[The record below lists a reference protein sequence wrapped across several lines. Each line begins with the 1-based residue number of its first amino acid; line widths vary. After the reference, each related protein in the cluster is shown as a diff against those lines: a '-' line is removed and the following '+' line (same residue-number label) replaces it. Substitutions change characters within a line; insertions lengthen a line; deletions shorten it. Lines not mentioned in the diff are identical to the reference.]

1 MTLGTFSSSALGL
14 SGGNK
19 RSFGSS
25 TLHEETVLVSVM
37 FEWLITMIGGHTGD
51 GVHILFNGTD
61 GFTAFMD
68 SFPLKNRFWDKTR
81 YAGDATF
88 V

>member
-1 MTLGTFSSSALGL
+1 MTLGTFSSSDLGL

-19 RSFGSS
+19 TRFGSP

-37 FEWLITMIGGHTGD
+37 FEWLITVIGGHTGD
-51 GVHILFNGTD
+51 GVHILFDGTD
-61 GFTAFMD
+61 GFTAFVD
-68 SFPLKNRFWDKTR
+68 SFPLKNRFWDKTSS
-81 YAGDATF
+81 AGDATF